1 MNERLLREW
10 ISIMLAEQMSGA
22 DIADR
27 GANYEIKLV
36 KDLEAAGV
44 KTGGVAGFTSAADVT
59 AFTAEGEPF
68 GIEAKASVA
77 ADMGS
82 ASLGYDAASGTIT
95 ISDKVKSKN
104 PIGAEVAKRL
114 DIINSNTE
122 LMDKIQ
128 ALGDAGFIKPS
139 SYKELKNWSLES
151 GYPMLPTVTIRI
163 GESDLIAKHYQ
174 SKGETAEYIQIQG
187 WGLYLLSSNND
198 PLGLSG
204 FGALPLSAPISITV
218 GARQRGSRT
227 RDDSR
232 IGIRAQARVLTGDLE
247 KSGLDLD
254 TPSGISNL
262 KSALGYNEAA
272 IAESLIRRIASQFIL
287 SEELT
292 KADVEKITKAQ
303 IEKDRA
309 EQKRIIKKE
318 IESELKSSLG
328 TSFFGNPGKVRKA
341 VEEIVQDELSREFGR
356 SGKMKDQVADITKAV
371 LKKMYREISH
381 SYNPVIDRIR
391 I

>member
-10 ISIMLAEQMSGA
+10 ISNMLAEQMSGA

-36 KDLEAAGV
+36 KDLEAAGI
-44 KTGGVAGFTSAADVT
+44 KTGGAAGFTSAADVT
-59 AFTAEGEPF
+59 AFTVEDKPF
-68 GIEAKASVA
+68 GIEAKASIA

-104 PIGAEVAKRL
+104 PIGAEIAKRL
-114 DIINSNTE
+114 DIINSNAE

-128 ALGDAGFIKPS
+128 ALGAAGFIKPS
-139 SYKELKNWSLES
+139 SYKELRKWSKET
-151 GYPMLPTVTIRI
+151 GYPMLPTTTIRV
-163 GESDLIAKHYQ
+163 GKSDLIAKHYQ
-174 SKGETAEYIQIQG
+174 AKGETAEYIQIQG
-187 WGLYLLSSNND
+187 WGLYLLSPNND

-204 FGALPLSAPISITV
+204 FGALPLAAPISITV

-254 TPSGISNL
+254 TPSGILSL
-262 KSALGYNEAA
+262 KSALGYDKVAVTE
-272 IAESLIRRIASQFIL
+272 ELIRKMARQFIIA
-287 SEELT
+287 EELT
-292 KADVEKITKAQ
+292 KADVEKIANVQ

-341 VEEIVQDELSREFGR
+341 IEEIVQDELSRSFGGG
-356 SGKMKDQVADITKAV
+356 GKMKDQVADITKAV